1 MAILG
6 NHPYHGARLPL
17 YRGLRPDREHI
28 HLSCTAESVLITLS
42 ITALGTNKISPF
54 QWNVGF

>member
-6 NHPYHGARLPL
+6 NRPYHGARLPL

-28 HLSCTAESVLITLS
+28 HPSCTAESVLTTLS
-42 ITALGTNKISPF
+42 FTALGTNKISPA
-54 QWNVGF
+54 